1 VNDVSLEERVMKE
14 HNRHRL
20 ALIDARFGRTNA
32 ERSDA
37 EAFDD
42 AFLRVAND
50 VIRPVMNEVIAEL
63 EKLGHSPRIE
73 MGRLPHEGNWISPA
87 IALHIGMRGR
97 GEHSGYV
104 AFGVAR
110 EGSSVDVLAWLV
122 VPPRPFDLL
131 RYAHPNEIVADHVEQ
146 LLVDATE
153 HLFAHAN
160 S

>member
-1 VNDVSLEERVMKE
+1 MKE

-20 ALIDARFGRTNA
+20 ALIDARFGRTNE
-32 ERSDA
+32 ERADG

-50 VIRPVMNEVIAEL
+50 VIRPVMNDVIAEL

-73 MGRLPHEGNWISPA
+73 TGRLPHEGNSIFPA
-87 IALHIGMRGR
+87 IALYIGMRGR

-110 EGSSVDVLAWLV
+110 EGTTTDVLAWLV

-146 LLVDATE
+146 LLIDATE

>member
-1 VNDVSLEERVMKE
+1 MKE

-20 ALIDARFGRTNA
+20 ALIDARFAKTND
-32 ERSDA
+32 ERSLG

-42 AFLRVAND
+42 AFLRVSND
-50 VIRPVMNEVIAEL
+50 VIRPVMNDVAAEL

-73 MGRLPHEGNWISPA
+73 TARLSHEGNVVFPT
-87 IALHIGMRGR
+87 IALHVGMRGR

-110 EGSSVDVLAWLV
+110 DGSVPEVLAWLV

-131 RYAHPNEIVADHVEQ
+131 RYAHPDEIQADHVEQ

-153 HLFAHAN
+153 HLFAHAKL
-160 S
+160 

>member
-1 VNDVSLEERVMKE
+1 MKE

-32 ERSDA
+32 ERADA
-37 EAFDD
+37 QAFEE

-50 VIRPVMNEVIAEL
+50 VIRPVMEDVIAEL
-63 EKLGHSPRIE
+63 KKLGHSPRIE
-73 MGRLPHEGNWISPA
+73 TGRLPHEGNSIFPA
-87 IALHIGMRGR
+87 IALYVGMRGR
-97 GEHSGYV
+97 GEQSGYV

-110 EGSSVDVLAWLV
+110 EGVVTDVLAWLV

-146 LLVDATE
+146 LLIDTTE
-153 HLFAHAN
+153 HLFTHTN